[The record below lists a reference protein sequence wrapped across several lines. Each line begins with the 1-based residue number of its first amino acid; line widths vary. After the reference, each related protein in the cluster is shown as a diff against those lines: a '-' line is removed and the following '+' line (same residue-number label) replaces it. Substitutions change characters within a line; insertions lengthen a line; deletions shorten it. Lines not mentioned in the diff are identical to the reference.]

1 MKLRSKN
8 FINEVGNRLELARK
22 SYGYG
27 RSETAQRLG
36 IARSNLY
43 RSEIGFSLPRMETLL
58 RLHEVFDIS
67 LDWLLFG
74 IGPMHLKEK
83 QAELAD
89 EKQTKA
95 LVNETPDVKELLTAI
110 EQDPLLP
117 FFIIDHGFQC
127 FQVAAH
133 QFIIPDNDN
142 HPPGRIDKTL
152 CFFNALIEHGQGK
165 LRHLGL

>member
-27 RSETAQRLG
+27 RSEMAQRLG

-58 RLHEVFDIS
+58 RLHELFDIS

-95 LVNETPDVKELLTAI
+95 LINETPDVKELLTAI
-110 EQDPLLP
+110 EQDP
-117 FFIIDHGFQC
+117 I
-127 FQVAAH
+127 
-133 QFIIPDNDN
+133 
-142 HPPGRIDKTL
+142 
-152 CFFNALIEHGQGK
+152 
-165 LRHLGL
+165 LRHELLTHFYKYKQDRQTKGTTPLT